1 MTALSPTRRGAR
13 RLPTILT
20 ALALLAGGLALDS
33 PPAEAR
39 AGGGHSYLGHHASG
53 PSSHASFSGG
63 GAHAVPMRVR
73 VGGGHSYSGGGRGG
87 GGRGSGGFSSGP
99 RYYGRSSGGGI
110 GCGGFFFLLLLVIVI
125 LVVVTLINKNRGVG
139 GAMLEAAPSAPPPP
153 PADLEAIRAIDP
165 DFSAVLFRDFLYA
178 LYARAHHA
186 RSSARD
192 LDALAPYLAAGV
204 RQSLAARPPAGVPV
218 TAVVVG
224 AMRVVD
230 VRLPAGDPLPPDA
243 GIGVEVEVEANLTE
257 GEAAGARAQY
267 VRERWRLLRAASA
280 KSRTPENVRS
290 FHCPHCGAPFEPASP
305 SEGERCAYCGEVVGG
320 GRFDW
325 NVQAVSLL
333 ASDERPPALTGTVEE
348 EGTDDPT
355 IYHPDL
361 AARRAALLADD
372 PAATDEAL
380 AARLALLYGEL
391 NAAWNSLDLTKARPF
406 VSDSLFDYLQYWIE
420 AYRAQGLR
428 NVTQGV
434 HMMRS
439 EIVKVVRDRYYD
451 AVTFRVWGSGPDYTI
466 DAKSGQV
473 VGGDPRRDRA
483 YTEYWTLIRGAGAR
497 GKPSTEKTC
506 PNCGAPLAIN
516 MAGECEHCGAKVTS
530 GRFDWVLS
538 EIEQD
543 DSYTG

>member
-1 MTALSPTRRGAR
+1 MRTPTRR
-13 RLPTILT
+13 LPAILT
-20 ALALLAGGLALDS
+20 ALAVAAALDAG
-33 PPAEAR
+33 PALAR
-39 AGGGHSYLGHHASG
+39 AGGGHSYSGHHSA
-53 PSSHASFSGG
+53 SHASFSGSS
-63 GAHAVPMRVR
+63 HATPMHVR

-87 GGRGSGGFSSGP
+87 GGGRSGGGGGFGGFSGGSH
-99 RYYGRSSGGGI
+99 YYGGRSSSL
-110 GCGGFFFLLLLVIVI
+110 GCGEIFFLIVLVLIIVIV
-125 LVVVTLINKNRGVG
+125 VTAINKNRGAG
-139 GAMLEAAPSAPPPP
+139 GAMLGEAAPPAPPPP
-153 PADLEAIRAIDP
+153 APDLQAIRAIDP

-186 RSSARD
+186 RASARD
-192 LDALAPYLAAGV
+192 LDALAPYLSAPV
-204 RQSLAARPPAGVPV
+204 RQELAARPPVGVPV

-230 VRLPAGDPLPPDA
+230 VRLPTGNPLPPDA
-243 GIGVEVEVEANLTE
+243 GIGAEVEIEANLTE
-257 GEAAGARAQY
+257 GAGGGARSQY
-267 VRERWRLLRAASA
+267 VRERWRLVRAASA

-305 SEGERCAYCGEVVGG
+305 AEGERCAYCGEVVGG

-325 NVQAVSLL
+325 NVLSITLL
-333 ASDERPPALTGTVEE
+333 ESDERPPALTGTVEE
-348 EGTDDPT
+348 EGTDLPT

-361 AARRAALLADD
+361 DSQRAALLADD

-380 AARLALLYGEL
+380 AARLALIYGEL
-391 NAAWNSLDLTKARPF
+391 NTAWNSLDLSKARPF
-406 VSDSLFDYLQYWIE
+406 VSDSLFDYLEYWIE

-434 HMMRS
+434 HLTRS
-439 EIVKVVRDRYYD
+439 ERVKVVRDRYYD
-451 AVTFRVWGSGPDYTI
+451 AVTFRVWGTGPDYTVET
-466 DAKSGQV
+466 AGNRV
-473 VGGDPRRDRA
+473 VGGDPRRDRP
-483 YTEYWTLIRGAGAR
+483 YTEYWTLIRGSGAR

-543 DSYTG
+543 DSYIG